1 MKFTFKE
8 VVVFILFFLFAH
20 SSAFSQTIKFNKVR
34 APQDQISGLV
44 TGITQDAQG
53 YMWISST
60 SGLLRYDGYQ
70 VTTYRHD
77 PANQNS
83 VGVDRL
89 ECLQADTNDIIW
101 VGTFG
106 TGLDRFDVTSEHF
119 THFRHDPKNPKS
131 ISSDTV
137 FALKKDHEGT
147 LWVGTA
153 IGLDKFDPLTGT
165 FTHFIHNNDD
175 PASLSNNQVRAI
187 YEDRQG
193 TLWIGTGSP
202 FPGETPGDEGG
213 LNRLNRKTGRFTRY
227 MHDDK
232 DPHSLV
238 NNKVRAIFEDS
249 RGTFWVG
256 TAGDGLH
263 TMDRNTGIFQRY
275 PYDPLHPDKLSRPP
289 LNKNITYDHISFIT
303 EDALGAI
310 WIGTNISGIN
320 RYDPVRKKV
329 THYDDRDSALGLID
343 GTSWVAYNSREGVL
357 WISSFGS
364 SIYTIDPYYA
374 KIQHYNL
381 GQPVF
386 TFYEDKDHALWIGTL
401 AGLLRKDQV
410 TGMVESFINNTIDH
424 GSLGNNRIYSITKDA
439 DDNLWMNTLGNG
451 LHMYNPKT
459 KVFTSYHHDSKNDNS
474 LFNDSVYTVYAD
486 NQQHLFIGTLNELDI
501 MNLKTGKFTHYFFDK
516 KRFNAFGFTGIWDIF
531 QDNTGH
537 FWIGTGTGLIIM
549 DITSGKFKRFLENVP
564 IYGILQD
571 SANTIWV
578 ASRQGLTRFDPVSNS
593 FKLITNPSTG
603 KQFQVAW
610 SITQDEHKNIWLA
623 TSAGIV
629 KYNEIK
635 NESTTYGLET
645 GVNGKS
651 LNNFAAY
658 KDQNGHLYFGDLNG
672 YFAFSPEELLRHST
686 PPEIVIGEFAINNK
700 IVYPGNSSALQQ
712 PLWKTK
718 EISLSHDQN
727 VFSFGFAGINYSN
740 PYLNKHLYKLENYDN
755 DWRVASNEHIAYYFN
770 VPPGKYI
777 FKVKASNNA
786 GIWAEKDITIII
798 HPPWWQT
805 WWAYTIFA
813 IAFVF
818 AIWGFVY
825 YRSRNL
831 LKEKRVLEHKVNVR
845 TAEVMQQKEE
855 IALQRDNLEQ
865 TLNNLKT
872 TQSQL
877 IQSEKMASLGELTA
891 GIAHEIQ
898 NPLNF
903 VNNFAEVNLE
913 LIEELKSE
921 KSKVKSERD
930 EQLEDELLN
939 NIAEN
944 EQKIIHHG
952 KRADA
957 IVKGMLQH
965 SRSSNSIKEPTD
977 INALAD
983 EYLRLAY
990 HGLRAKDKSFNA
1002 TLKTDFDETIGN
1014 INIIPQDIGRVLL
1027 NLYNNA
1033 FYALGEKKKQ
1043 TGNNYEPLISV
1054 STKKINGKVEI
1065 CIKDNGNG
1073 IPQKI
1078 IDKIFQPF
1086 FTTKPTGQGTGLGL
1100 SLSYDIIKAHG
1111 GEIKVETKD
1120 GEGSE
1125 FIIKLLIA

>member
-1 MKFTFKE
+1 MNIKTEKF
-8 VVVFILFFLFAH
+8 
-20 SSAFSQTIKFNKVR
+20 S
-34 APQDQISGLV
+34 
-44 TGITQDAQG
+44 
-53 YMWISST
+53 
-60 SGLLRYDGYQ
+60 
-70 VTTYRHD
+70 
-77 PANQNS
+77 
-83 VGVDRL
+83 
-89 ECLQADTNDIIW
+89 
-101 VGTFG
+101 
-106 TGLDRFDVTSEHF
+106 
-119 THFRHDPKNPKS
+119 
-131 ISSDTV
+131 
-137 FALKKDHEGT
+137 
-147 LWVGTA
+147 
-153 IGLDKFDPLTGT
+153 
-165 FTHFIHNNDD
+165 
-175 PASLSNNQVRAI
+175 
-187 YEDRQG
+187 
-193 TLWIGTGSP
+193 
-202 FPGETPGDEGG
+202 
-213 LNRLNRKTGRFTRY
+213 
-227 MHDDK
+227 
-232 DPHSLV
+232 
-238 NNKVRAIFEDS
+238 
-249 RGTFWVG
+249 
-256 TAGDGLH
+256 
-263 TMDRNTGIFQRY
+263 
-275 PYDPLHPDKLSRPP
+275 
-289 LNKNITYDHISFIT
+289 
-303 EDALGAI
+303 
-310 WIGTNISGIN
+310 
-320 RYDPVRKKV
+320 
-329 THYDDRDSALGLID
+329 
-343 GTSWVAYNSREGVL
+343 
-357 WISSFGS
+357 
-364 SIYTIDPYYA
+364 
-374 KIQHYNL
+374 
-381 GQPVF
+381 
-386 TFYEDKDHALWIGTL
+386 
-401 AGLLRKDQV
+401 
-410 TGMVESFINNTIDH
+410 
-424 GSLGNNRIYSITKDA
+424 
-439 DDNLWMNTLGNG
+439 
-451 LHMYNPKT
+451 
-459 KVFTSYHHDSKNDNS
+459 
-474 LFNDSVYTVYAD
+474 
-486 NQQHLFIGTLNELDI
+486 
-501 MNLKTGKFTHYFFDK
+501 HYFFDK
-516 KRFNAFGFTGIWDIF
+516 KRFTGVGFTGTSFILPN
-531 QDNTGH
+531 NTGRLL
-537 FWIGTGTGLIIM
+537 IGTGNGLLTM
-549 DITSGKFKRFLENVP
+549 DIKSGKFKRLFEGVQTNA
-564 IYGILQD
+564 ILQD
-571 SANTIWV
+571 STNTIWMG
-578 ASRQGLTRFDPVSNS
+578 SNQLGLSKFDPVSDS
-593 FKLITNPSTG
+593 FQLIINPSTG
-603 KQFQVAW
+603 KAFP
-610 SITQDEHKNIWLA
+610 SIYSLAQDSHKNIWFT
-623 TSAGIV
+623 TSTGIV
-629 KYNEIK
+629 KYNQIK
-635 NESTTYGLET
+635 NESTTYGLEV
-645 GVNGKS
+645 GVNG
-651 LNNFAAY
+651 NNLTSVAY
-658 KDQNGHLYFGDLNG
+658 KDHDGKLYFGDGTG
-672 YFAFSPEELLRHST
+672 YFVFSPEELLRHST
-686 PPEIVIGEFAINNK
+686 PPEIVIGEFATNNK
-700 IVYPGNSSALQQ
+700 IVYPGNSSPLPQ

-718 EISLSHDQN
+718 EINLSYNQN
-727 VFSFGFAGINYSN
+727 VFSFSFAGINYSN
-740 PYLNKHLYKLENYDN
+740 PSLNKHLYKLENYDN
-755 DWRVASNEHIAYYFN
+755 DWRVASNEHVASYFY

-786 GIWAEKDITIII
+786 GIWAEKDLTIVI

-805 WWAYTIFA
+805 WWAYTLFA
-813 IAFVF
+813 IAFAF

-845 TAEVMQQKEE
+845 TAEVMHQKEE
-855 IALQRDNLEQ
+855 IAIQRDNLEQ
-865 TLNNLKT
+865 TLSNLKI